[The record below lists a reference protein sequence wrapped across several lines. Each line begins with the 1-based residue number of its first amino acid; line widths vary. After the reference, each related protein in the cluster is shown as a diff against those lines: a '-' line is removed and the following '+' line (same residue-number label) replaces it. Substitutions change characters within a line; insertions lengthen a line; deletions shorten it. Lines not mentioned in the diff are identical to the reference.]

1 MVLET
6 DAGTGN
12 SEVLS
17 GRLLAMGYDAAT
29 RSALVRFDAV
39 RTRGGQVQTRRF
51 EAAVPVGEADRK
63 LLGPALNRAANDVA
77 RQVAE
82 WVG

>member
-1 MVLET
+1 MLESEP
-6 DAGTGN
+6 GTGA

-17 GRLLAMGYDAAT
+17 GRLLAMGFDAPSNMAV
-29 RSALVRFDAV
+29 VRFDAM
-39 RTRGGQVQTRRF
+39 RTGKGGTVSVRRF
-51 EAAVPVGEADRK
+51 EASQGASAKPEV
-63 LLGPALNRAANDVA
+63 LGPALNRAANDVA